1 MRYQELFLS
10 ASVLG
15 AAIAPDNCL
24 HDADMRPGRLL
35 FQRGAFCAERADDS
49 GALTMRPPTEAASVF
64 FLKRLFAVS
73 FSLAQLVFCRVSPP
87 RS

>member
-1 MRYQELFLS
+1 MTQICARAGFYS
-10 ASVLG
+10 SVGL
-15 AAIAPDNCL
+15 
-24 HDADMRPGRLL
+24 
-35 FQRGAFCAERADDS
+35 FCAERADDS
-49 GALTMRPPTEAASVF
+49 GVLTMRPPTEAASVF